1 MMTAMDYAIAID
13 RVNAQLDS
21 LMIQITD
28 LEKLRNYLLTQWNY
42 QKKKE
47 SEHEQQL
54 ELAI

>member
-1 MMTAMDYAIAID
+1 MTAMDYAIAID

-21 LMIQITD
+21 LMVQITD